1 LTVVAVIP
9 TSYVAARRGGYGG
22 VPLAL
27 PDLQEAWVLA
37 GVAAAKKMPMAVPF
51 GTELVYDCG
60 SRSESLGRYVVVAE
74 LVSQPHPILG
84 CAQTI
89 SALVT
94 KVRDAQPVYMA
105 PADKRAALLALNT
118 AARQLAE
125 LNLRVIA
132 ASADVA
138 EEDGARDIAGWLAPR
153 IQADSPAVRA
163 DQRLAQALDS
173 RWSKVAA
180 GMAAGVVSPDQA
192 RVIVHGLEALPD
204 HLGAEIVTQAEAQLV
219 EYAKEFAPAE
229 LRKLARRIL
238 DVVAPEI
245 AEAEEAKLLEKEEQH
260 AREKTSLRTRR
271 LGDGTSRTTIVYPDA
286 DADRLHTY
294 LDAFTSPRKHDD
306 AVSGEEDRIPHH
318 RKLGHAFCALLEH
331 LNPDKLP
338 DHGGDATT
346 VMVTI
351 DLDSLRSEL
360 GTGAIVGG
368 EPLSA
373 TAIRRLACTANIIPV
388 VLGGN
393 GEILD
398 LGRSRRLY
406 SPAQRKAI
414 RLRDQHCRGE
424 GCTVPAAWSEVHH
437 LKPWSEGGNTDL
449 KDGILYCNF
458 HHHRAHDPN
467 YEHEI
472 LPNGDI
478 RFHRRR

>member
-1 LTVVAVIP
+1 
-9 TSYVAARRGGYGG
+9 
-22 VPLAL
+22 
-27 PDLQEAWVLA
+27 
-37 GVAAAKKMPMAVPF
+37 
-51 GTELVYDCG
+51 
-60 SRSESLGRYVVVAE
+60 VVAE
-74 LVSQPHPILG
+74 LVSQPHPHPHPHPILA
-84 CAQTI
+84 CATDI
-89 SALVT
+89 SSALSSVA
-94 KVRDAQPVYMA
+94 DLQAIYLSG
-105 PADKRAALLALNT
+105 ADKRAALLAINT

-132 ASADVA
+132 AAGDVA
-138 EEDGARDIAGWLAPR
+138 EEDGARDIAAWLAPR
-153 IQADSPAVRA
+153 IQADGPAVRA
-163 DQRLAQALDS
+163 DQRLAHALDTK
-173 RWSKVAA
+173 WGGIAA
-180 GMAAGVVSPDQA
+180 GMAAGQVSPDQA
-192 RVIVHGLEALPD
+192 RVIVHGLDALPD
-204 HLGAEIVTQAEAQLV
+204 HVGAEIVTQAEAQLV

-238 DVVAPEI
+238 EVVAPEI
-245 AEAEEAKLLEKEEQH
+245 AEAEEAKQLEREEQQ
-260 AREKTSLRTRR
+260 AREKTSLRTKR
-271 LGDGTSRTTIVYPDA
+271 LGDGTSRTTIVYSDA

-294 LDAFTSPRKHDD
+294 LDAFTSPRKHDE

-331 LNPDKLP
+331 LHPKKLP
-338 DHGGDATT
+338 EHGGDATT

-351 DLDSLRSEL
+351 DLDSLTAEL
-360 GTGAIVGG
+360 GAGAILGG

-373 TAIRRLACTANIIPV
+373 TAVRRLACTANIIPV

-414 RLRDQHCRGE
+414 RLRDQHCQGE

-449 KDGILYCNF
+449 ADGILYCNF